1 MTIHDPQSPQ
11 RLQTLSAPQRRFL
24 ELVQG
29 WRLPLMAAPMFLVS
43 GPELVIAC
51 AQAGVAGSFPAAN
64 ARSIAQLDEWM
75 ARTAAGVAQCGPG
88 SVFSMNMIVHRTY
101 DRFEQEMALVQR
113 YRPAIVS
120 TALGSPAR
128 VLDAVHGYGGIVA
141 ADVISPK
148 LARKAAEA
156 GADVLILVAQGAG
169 GHTGQYNPF
178 AFIAEVRQFWQGPL
192 GLAGAISSGR
202 DIRAAQLLGADFV
215 LAGTRFIA
223 ATESLAAPAYRELLA
238 QSDMEDLVLSSA
250 VSGVPANWLRQTL
263 DSAGIASG
271 AADAPAQVDAARI
284 DFSGDIAAGKKAWK
298 HVWSAGHGV
307 AAVQQA
313 QPAAAIVQELH
324 AGYLHTLAQ
333 ECEQARALYQ
343 KMHSH
348 QDPQEATA

>member
-1 MTIHDPQSPQ
+1 MTLYAPE

-24 ELVQG
+24 QWVQS

-64 ARSIAQLDEWM
+64 ARTIAQLDEWM
-75 ARTAAGVAQCGPG
+75 ARTAAGVAQCGAG

-192 GLAGAISSGR
+192 GLAGAIGSGR
-202 DIRAAQLLGADFV
+202 EIRAAQLLGADFV

-223 ATESLAAPAYRELLA
+223 ATESLAEPAYRELLA
-238 QSDMEDLVLSSA
+238 QSGMEDLVLSSA

-263 DSAGIASG
+263 QTAGIASEATE
-271 AADAPAQVDAARI
+271 AAQIDSARI

-307 AAVQQA
+307 GAVRQA
-313 QPAAAIVQELH
+313 QPVAAIVQELH

-333 ECEQARALYQ
+333 ECEQASALYQ

-348 QDPQEATA
+348 QNHQEARA